1 MSVLKVTMVGG
12 ALLPSSLT
20 SKLLADLRSLLA
32 VRRDVVS
39 SSPHGPLH
47 GAAHS
52 MTLGLPENK

>member
-32 VRRDVVS
+32 VRRDVS